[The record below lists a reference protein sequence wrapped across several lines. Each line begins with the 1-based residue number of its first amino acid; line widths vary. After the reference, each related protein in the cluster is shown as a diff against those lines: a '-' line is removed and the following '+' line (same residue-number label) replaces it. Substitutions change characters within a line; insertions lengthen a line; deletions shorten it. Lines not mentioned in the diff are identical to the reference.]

1 MQATKTQTNLRVFAG
16 HTHRIF
22 LDVTTIVQ
30 SCRDSSKTDPER
42 GRGGAHSLKAAA
54 ESAHPAANKA

>member
-1 MQATKTQTNLRVFAG
+1 MFPQKIIGRVILRDLSRVFMQATKTQTNLHVFAG
-16 HTHRIF
+16 HTRRKF

-42 GRGGAHSLKAAA
+42 G
-54 ESAHPAANKA
+54 